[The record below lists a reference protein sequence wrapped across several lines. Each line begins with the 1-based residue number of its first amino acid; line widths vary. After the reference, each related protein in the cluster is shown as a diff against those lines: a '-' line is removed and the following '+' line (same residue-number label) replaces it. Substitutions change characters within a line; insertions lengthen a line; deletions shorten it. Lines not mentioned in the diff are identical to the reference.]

1 MTQFFAQAFR
11 ESKFRCT
18 YCCKDLLH
26 DYDTFHT
33 SQEDHLIPSS
43 EGGKNEQSNIVM
55 SCYVCNNLRGNYMP
69 KDIGRPEENR
79 ERLIQGI
86 REYVM
91 QRRAERIG
99 KHFAYWTLHQ
109 EKKP

>member
-33 SQEDHLIPSS
+33 SQEDHLIPRSK
-43 EGGKNEQSNIVM
+43 EGADEQSNIVM
-55 SCYVCNNLRGNYMP
+55 SCFVCNNLRGNFMP
-69 KDIGRPEENR
+69 KDIEPTAANR

-86 REYVM
+86 REFVM
-91 QRRAERIG
+91 QRRAEKIG
-99 KHFAYWTLHQ
+99 EYFTYWTLNQ
-109 EKKP
+109 ENKP

>member
-33 SQEDHLIPSS
+33 SQEDHLIPRSK
-43 EGGKNEQSNIVM
+43 EGADEQSNIV
-55 SCYVCNNLRGNYMP
+55 NFMP
-69 KDIGRPEENR
+69 KDIEPTAANR

-86 REYVM
+86 REFVM
-91 QRRAERIG
+91 QRRAEKIG
-99 KHFAYWTLHQ
+99 EYFTYWTLNQ
-109 EKKP
+109 ENKP